1 MEGHCHCSYMV
12 SKVVISVV
20 HYRCQHTCARTLP
33 NGSDVVRI
41 PTKAGD
47 ESPDPRKCRTLV
59 TKEVVAFIT
68 SRTELF
74 GSQQCWK
81 T

>member
-12 SKVVISVV
+12 SKVAISVV
-20 HYRCQHTCARTLP
+20 HDRCQLTCARALP

-47 ESPDPRKCRTLV
+47 EFSDPRECCTLV
-59 TKEVVAFIT
+59 AKKIVAFIT